1 MSSFFMY
8 SHGQKDMPQRKLDL
22 NLKSVAETTEK
33 KDQLIK
39 SPIGVLSHSNSSKYK
54 SQKIAKL
61 KRLCCCFERA
71 WTPRKLISAWGPSS
85 YGSIASLG
93 LETPEMEAAG
103 AGAAGIPVFL

>member
-33 KDQLIK
+33 RDQLIK

-54 SQKIAKL
+54 S
-61 KRLCCCFERA
+61 
-71 WTPRKLISAWGPSS
+71 
-85 YGSIASLG
+85 
-93 LETPEMEAAG
+93 
-103 AGAAGIPVFL
+103 